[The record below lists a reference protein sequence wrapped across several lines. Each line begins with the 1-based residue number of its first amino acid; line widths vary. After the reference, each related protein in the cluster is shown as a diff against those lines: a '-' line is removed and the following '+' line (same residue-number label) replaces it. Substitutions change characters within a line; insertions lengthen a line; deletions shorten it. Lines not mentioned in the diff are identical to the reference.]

1 MDFSMPSLFNRAPNV
16 LVKLNTWDL
25 IYDCPWHIWLYLQ
38 KSADY
43 FQQHNIQQ
51 RIQTLLESDQD
62 NETAEA
68 LDRDITRGMIT
79 AKRQCRSHNRSPW
92 SRDLHNAMTKLYILK
107 RVLSQWYTSYDMSVS
122 ITTIQ
127 LSLSEPI
134 SIPTDIKSINHALRD
149 AQRERREA
157 VRTSYRR
164 RKDFQQEKIMALQLI
179 QVPW

>member
-1 MDFSMPSLFNRAPNV
+1 
-16 LVKLNTWDL
+16 
-25 IYDCPWHIWLYLQ
+25 
-38 KSADY
+38 
-43 FQQHNIQQ
+43 
-51 RIQTLLESDQD
+51 
-62 NETAEA
+62 
-68 LDRDITRGMIT
+68 
-79 AKRQCRSHNRSPW
+79 
-92 SRDLHNAMTKLYILK
+92 MTKLYILK
-107 RVLSQWYTSYDMSVS
+107 RVLSQWYTGYNMSVS

-179 QVPW
+179 QVP